1 MKLPVSWLREFVT
14 IDATVEELSRRL
26 SVAGLVVEGVERIAP
41 SFSGVVIAKVQ
52 KVDRHPNADRL
63 SLCEV
68 DAGAAGKFT
77 VVCGAPNVKAG
88 MTAAFAMV
96 GARLLTAGHGEDSGT
111 TALEAAPPLQAA
123 TIRGIRSEGMLCS
136 ERELGLSGDHQG
148 ILALG
153 SDAVPGADAAQY
165 LGLEDVVLDI
175 EITANRGDCLS
186 IRGLARDIAALFGA
200 KLRMPKPRA
209 LKTPA
214 DSEQV
219 AFSVDIEAPD
229 GCPRYAALA
238 MSGVRIGPSPI
249 WMRRRLELCGMR
261 ALNNVVDATNYVM
274 LESGQ
279 PLHAF
284 DLEKIAGGKIIV
296 RRAGGDREFTT
307 LDNITRALTP
317 DDLMIADAEKAL
329 ALAGVMGGLN
339 SEVSD
344 ATRTILLESAYF
356 EPITIARTARR
367 LGLRSEASYRFERGV
382 DRAGQPAAL
391 MRAAELLRQSA
402 HAREASALT
411 DVEPRPA
418 SEREIELDL
427 RAMETLLGASIA
439 APIVTTRLKAL
450 GARVSK
456 RSRGVL
462 AVTPP
467 PWRADLNEAADL
479 AEEVARLSGLDDIPA
494 VMPERLFGLV
504 PANPERDFYRATRE
518 VMLGCGLT
526 EAITI
531 AFIPPADNVRYPGFA
546 TGTAPVRVEN
556 PLSAELSEMRLSL
569 VPGLLAALRFNLN
582 REAQSFHAFEIGKA
596 YAIRA
601 GAPEE
606 RNRLCAVSYG
616 PFALGSIGEKPTPAS
631 FATVKGVL
639 EAYFSALDAADQVSF
654 RPISDAGRAPFLHP
668 GRAAW
673 ICFGKNSEKDGD
685 RDGHIIGY
693 VGELHPAE
701 ALRLD
706 LDSACAVYELDLAEL
721 IAYGFTPRKS
731 IEAPPRFPA
740 IRRDLALVLDRDFP
754 AEKVVSTI
762 EESASA
768 LLESVEIFDVYE
780 GPGVAAGKKSVALA
794 CRYRAKDRTLTD
806 EEVNRI
812 HAMLVEQARMRL
824 GAELRQ

>member
-1 MKLPVSWLREFVT
+1 
-14 IDATVEELSRRL
+14 
-26 SVAGLVVEGVERIAP
+26 
-41 SFSGVVIAKVQ
+41 
-52 KVDRHPNADRL
+52 
-63 SLCEV
+63 
-68 DAGAAGKFT
+68 
-77 VVCGAPNVKAG
+77 
-88 MTAAFAMV
+88 
-96 GARLLTAGHGEDSGT
+96 
-111 TALEAAPPLQAA
+111 
-123 TIRGIRSEGMLCS
+123 
-136 ERELGLSGDHQG
+136 
-148 ILALG
+148 
-153 SDAVPGADAAQY
+153 
-165 LGLEDVVLDI
+165 
-175 EITANRGDCLS
+175 
-186 IRGLARDIAALFGA
+186 
-200 KLRMPKPRA
+200 
-209 LKTPA
+209 
-214 DSEQV
+214 
-219 AFSVDIEAPD
+219 
-229 GCPRYAALA
+229 
-238 MSGVRIGPSPI
+238 
-249 WMRRRLELCGMR
+249 RRRLELCGMR
-261 ALNNVVDATNYVM
+261 ALNNVVDATNYIM
-274 LESGQ
+274 LELGQ

-284 DLEKIAGGKIIV
+284 DLAKIAGGKIIV
-296 RRAGGDREFTT
+296 RRAGTDREFTT
-307 LDNITRALTP
+307 LDNVTRALAP

-344 ATRTILLESAYF
+344 ATATILLESAYF

-367 LGLRSEASYRFERGV
+367 HGLRSEASYRFERGV
-382 DRAGQPAAL
+382 DRAGQPAAIV
-391 MRAAELLRQSA
+391 RVAELLRQIA
-402 HAREASALT
+402 HAREASDLV
-411 DVEPRPA
+411 DLEPRPA
-418 SEREIELDL
+418 PEREIELDL

-439 APIVTTRLKAL
+439 APIVTKRLKAL
-450 GARVSK
+450 GARVST

-462 AVTPP
+462 AVVPP

-494 VMPERLFGLV
+494 VMPQRLFGLV

-531 AFIPPADNVRYPGFA
+531 AFIPPADNARYPGFA
-546 TGTAPVRVEN
+546 PGVAPVRVEN
-556 PLSAELSEMRLSL
+556 PLSAELGEMRLSL

-582 REAQSFHAFEIGKA
+582 REAQSLHAFEIGKA
-596 YAIRA
+596 YAMRS

-606 RNRLCAVSYG
+606 RNHLCAVSYG
-616 PFALGSIGEKPTPAS
+616 PFALGSIGEKATAAS
-631 FATVKGVL
+631 FATLKGVL
-639 EAYFSALDAADQVSF
+639 EAYFSAIGAAERISF
-654 RPISDAGRAPFLHP
+654 RPVDSDSDPVRAPYLHP

-673 ICFGKNSEKDGD
+673 IYFGNHDEQDG
-685 RDGHIIGY
+685 RAIGY

-706 LDSACAVYELDLAEL
+706 LNGPCAVYELDLAEL

-780 GPGVAAGKKSVALA
+780 GPGIAAGKKSVALA

-812 HAMLVEQARMRL
+812 HAVLVEQARTRL